1 MLGLWE
7 LILKYTN
14 PFWGKEQAHRTGDC
28 VSTFTSMFYMNQT
41 LGKVFYASLDNTP
54 DLWVGNLSL
63 KLAAKVVRSDHG
75 GAEVCALRFREGLQ
89 SLS

>member
-1 MLGLWE
+1 
-7 LILKYTN
+7 
-14 PFWGKEQAHRTGDC
+14 
-28 VSTFTSMFYMNQT
+28 MNQT
-41 LGKVFYASLDNTP
+41 LGKVFDASLGNTP

-63 KLAAKVVRSDHG
+63 KLAAKVVWSDHG